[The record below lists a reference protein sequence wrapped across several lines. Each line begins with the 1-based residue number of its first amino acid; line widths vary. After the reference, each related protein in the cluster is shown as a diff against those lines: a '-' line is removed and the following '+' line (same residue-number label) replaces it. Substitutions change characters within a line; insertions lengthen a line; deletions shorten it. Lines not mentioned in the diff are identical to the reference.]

1 MALACDLPS
10 HSAEAKMMKRLLLT
24 LATLFSLGLPAAC
37 AETYPTHPV
46 TIIVPFAAGGPSD
59 VTARIIA
66 DQLAKRLG
74 QQFVI
79 ENVNGAG
86 GTLGAIRAARAAPDG
101 YTLVLGHMGTHAAAV
116 ALYPH
121 LAYDPRT
128 DFAPIGLVD
137 ETPEVLVTRK
147 DLPPSTLAEFV
158 AYAKANEAKLNMAHS
173 GVGSISYVGCVL
185 LNAAIG
191 IKPTMVPFTGSAPA
205 TNALLAGQV
214 DYFCDPIVAQMA
226 HVRAGALKG
235 LAIAAAARHPLLPDV
250 PTAAEQGLPQFSAS
264 PFFALFAPKGT
275 PEPVVDTLAGALDRS
290 LDDETARQR
299 LTELGAAIADKNRR
313 GPAPLA
319 ALVRSEI
326 ARLTPILKGAAE
338 Q

>member
-1 MALACDLPS
+1 MIN
-10 HSAEAKMMKRLLLT
+10 RLLLSI
-24 LATLFSLGLPAAC
+24 ATLLFIGAATPH
-37 AETYPTHPV
+37 AETYPNRPV

-86 GTLGAIRAARAAPDG
+86 GTLGAIRAARATPDG
-101 YTLVLGHMGTHAAAV
+101 YTLVLGHMGTHAASV

-121 LAYDPRT
+121 LAYDPAT

-147 DLPPSTLAEFV
+147 DLPPNTLQEFV

-191 IKPTMVPFTGSAPA
+191 IHPTMVPFTGSAPA

-226 HVRAGALKG
+226 HIRAGALKG
-235 LAIAAAARHPLLPDV
+235 LAIAAPARHPLLPDV
-250 PTAAEQGLPQFSAS
+250 PTAAEQGLPQFAAS
-264 PFFALFAPKGT
+264 PFFALFAPKDT
-275 PEPVVDTLAGALDRS
+275 PQPIVDALAAALDQS

-299 LTELGAAIADKNRR
+299 LTDLGAAIAEKSRR

-326 ARLTPILKGAAE
+326 VRLTPILQSAAE
-338 Q
+338 P

>member
-1 MALACDLPS
+1 MIN
-10 HSAEAKMMKRLLLT
+10 RLLLSI
-24 LATLFSLGLPAAC
+24 ATLLFVGAAAAH
-37 AETYPTHPV
+37 AETYPNRPV
-46 TIIVPFAAGGPSD
+46 TVIVPFAAGGPSD

-86 GTLGAIRAARAAPDG
+86 GTLGAIRAARATPDG

-121 LAYDPRT
+121 LAYDPAT

-147 DLPPSTLAEFV
+147 DLPPNTLQEFV

-191 IKPTMVPFTGSAPA
+191 IHPTMVPFTGSAPA

-226 HVRAGALKG
+226 HIRAGALKG
-235 LAIAAAARHPLLPDV
+235 LAIAAPARHPLLPEV
-250 PTAAEQGLPQFSAS
+250 PTAAEQGLPQFAAS

-275 PEPVVDTLAGALDRS
+275 PQPIVDALAAALDQS

-299 LTELGAAIADKNRR
+299 LTELGAAIAGKNRR

-326 ARLTPILKGAAE
+326 VRLTPILQTAAE
-338 Q
+338 R

>member
-1 MALACDLPS
+1 MIKRLSLALA
-10 HSAEAKMMKRLLLT
+10 A
-24 LATLFSLGLPAAC
+24 LATTGLLAAQ

-59 VTARIIA
+59 ITARIVA

-74 QQFVI
+74 QQFVV
-79 ENVNGAG
+79 ENVSGAG

-116 ALYPH
+116 ALYPN
-121 LAYDPRT
+121 LAYDPAT

-147 DLPPSTLAEFV
+147 DLPPNTLQEFI
-158 AYAKANEAKLNMAHS
+158 AYAKANEQKLNMAHS

-185 LNAAIG
+185 LNSAIG
-191 IKPTMVPFTGSAPA
+191 IKPTMVPFTGSTPA

-226 HVRAGALKG
+226 HIRAGTLKG
-235 LAIAAAARHPLLPDV
+235 LAIAAATRHPLLPDV
-250 PTAAEQGLPQFSAS
+250 PTSAEQGLPQFAAS

-275 PEPVVDTLAGALDRS
+275 PAPIVDALAAALDQA
-290 LDDETARQR
+290 LDDEAAGAR
-299 LTELGAAIADKNRR
+299 LTALGAAIADKSRR

-319 ALVRSEI
+319 ALVRSEV
-326 ARLTPILKGAAE
+326 ARLTPILQAAAKNSSD
-338 Q
+338 

>member
-1 MALACDLPS
+1 MERRIAIGLV
-10 HSAEAKMMKRLLLT
+10 T
-24 LATLFSLGLPAAC
+24 LGLCFLAWPIGSAWALD
-37 AETYPTHPV
+37 YPTRPIRFV
-46 TIIVPFAAGGPSD
+46 VGYPAGGATD
-59 VTARIIA
+59 ILARLIG
-66 DQLAKRLG
+66 QRLSERLG

-86 GTLGAIRAARAAPDG
+86 GTLGAIRAARASPDG
-101 YTLVLGHMGTHAAAV
+101 YTLVMGHMGTHAASV
-116 ALYPH
+116 ALYPN
-121 LAYDPRT
+121 LAYDPAT

-147 DLPPSTLAEFV
+147 DLPPNTLQEFV
-158 AYAKANEAKLNMAHS
+158 AYAKANEQKLNMAHS

-185 LNAAIG
+185 LSSAIG

-214 DYFCDPIVAQMA
+214 DCFCDPIVAQMA
-226 HVRAGALKG
+226 HIRAGTLKG
-235 LAIAAAARHPLLPDV
+235 LAIAAATRHPLLPDV

-275 PEPVVDTLAGALDRS
+275 PAPIVATLAAALDQS
-290 LDDETARQR
+290 LDDAAARTR
-299 LTELGAAIADKNRR
+299 LTELGAAIAEKSRR

-319 ALVRSEI
+319 ALVQSEI
-326 ARLTPILKGAAE
+326 ARLTPILQAAAKN
-338 Q
+338 

>member
-1 MALACDLPS
+1 MI
-10 HSAEAKMMKRLLLT
+10 KRLLLAL
-24 LATLFSLGLPAAC
+24 LALASIGIAA
-37 AETYPTHPV
+37 ARADAFPTRPV

-59 VTARIIA
+59 VIARIVA

-86 GTLGAIRAARAAPDG
+86 GTLGAIRAARATPDG
-101 YTLVLGHMGTHAAAV
+101 YTLVLGHMGTHAASV
-116 ALYPH
+116 ALYAN
-121 LAYDPRT
+121 LAYDPAT
-128 DFAPIGLVD
+128 DFAPIGLVA

-147 DLPPSTLAEFV
+147 DLPPANLKEFV

-226 HVRAGALKG
+226 HIRAGTLKG

-250 PTAAEQGLPQFSAS
+250 PTSAEQGLPQFSAS

-275 PEPVVDTLAGALDRS
+275 PAPVVATLAVALDQS
-290 LDDETARQR
+290 LDDEVARKR
-299 LTELGAAIADKNRR
+299 LTELGAAIADKSRR
-313 GPAPLA
+313 GPAPLG

-326 ARLTPILKGAAE
+326 ARLTPILQAAA
-338 Q
+338 QK

>member
-1 MALACDLPS
+1 MIT
-10 HSAEAKMMKRLLLT
+10 RLLLA
-24 LATLFSLGLPAAC
+24 LAALGITMITAR
-37 AETYPTHPV
+37 AETYPSRPV

-59 VTARIIA
+59 VTARIVA

-116 ALYPH
+116 ALYPN
-121 LAYDPRT
+121 LAYDPAT
-128 DFAPIGLVD
+128 DFAPIGLVH

-147 DLPPSTLAEFV
+147 DLPPNSLQEFI
-158 AYAKANEAKLNMAHS
+158 AYAKANEQKINMAHS

-185 LNAAIG
+185 LTSAIG

-214 DYFCDPIVAQMA
+214 DYFCDPIVAEMP
-226 HVRAGALKG
+226 HIRAGMLKG
-235 LAIAAAARHPLLPDV
+235 LAIAAATRHPLLPDV
-250 PTAAEQGLPQFSAS
+250 PTAAEQGLPQFAAS
-264 PFFALFAPKGT
+264 PFYALFAPKGT
-275 PEPVVDTLAGALDRS
+275 PAPIVDALAVALDQS
-290 LDDETARQR
+290 LDDPALRTR
-299 LTELGAAIADKNRR
+299 LTDLGAAVAEKSRR
-313 GPAPLA
+313 RPAPLA
-319 ALVRSEI
+319 ALVKREI
-326 ARLTPILKGAAE
+326 ARLTPILQAAAKN
-338 Q
+338 